1 MVTHLLF
8 NIVLHQS
15 KAKIKA
21 VDDKA
26 QTECFGI
33 TWEGPKKQKKAK
45 KRSGKETKTLFKE
58 QYEKLDELI
67 EVSSNYKDVNTKMWK
82 IKELLCGSK
91 VGPTEPACINDP
103 VTKELITDIDT
114 IKQVSLEHCCKI
126 LTKNEIRECDKQ
138 ELKGKE
144 DLHKEVM
151 NRDTK
156 DEYDLDI
163 KMYYKVLKRIS
174 RKGKRMF
181 DLLNKAGDKYK
192 EAIYWYMKRIF
203 KNENT
208 PF

>member
-1 MVTHLLF
+1 M
-8 NIVLHQS
+8 
-15 KAKIKA
+15 
-21 VDDKA
+21 
-26 QTECFGI
+26 
-33 TWEGPKKQKKAK
+33 
-45 KRSGKETKTLFKE
+45 
-58 QYEKLDELI
+58 
-67 EVSSNYKDVNTKMWK
+67 
-82 IKELLCGSK
+82 
-91 VGPTEPACINDP
+91 
-103 VTKELITDIDT
+103 
-114 IKQVSLEHCCKI
+114 SLEHCCKI

-138 ELKGKE
+138 ELKEKE

-156 DEYDLDI
+156 DEYNLDI

-208 PF
+208 PLEFQLTWLIAIWKRKGSALDLNMMRYIHTKYWDAKLCEALVTEHMKEKIVKTYK